1 MIKNLFRY
9 WLPEL
14 VARLTG
20 KTKPAPHQ
28 EPPMVLELRLIPPP
42 TPPKNEPRMTNIW
55 CPPDNGTCQFV
66 GRSQL
71 TGQMV
76 RCPGPGDARIFKV
89 IGEGEPM
96 ETIVACRRC
105 IPLIIAGEDPEKL
118 KCDILVDQ

>member
-1 MIKNLFRY
+1 MIKR
-9 WLPEL
+9 
-14 VARLTG
+14 VIG
-20 KTKPAPHQ
+20 KLLGLLGVGKPKATHQ
-28 EPPMVLELRLIPPP
+28 PPTLVLELGPLPPP
-42 TPPKNEPRMTNIW
+42 PPKDEPRMTNIW
-55 CPPDNGTCQFV
+55 GPPDNGTCQFV

-118 KCDILVDQ
+118 KFDILVDS

>member
-1 MIKNLFRY
+1 MIKKVLNKLLGLFGVGK
-9 WLPEL
+9 PKATHQPPAL
-14 VARLTG
+14 VVFEALID
-20 KTKPAPHQ
+20 
-28 EPPMVLELRLIPPP
+28 PPKPPP
-42 TPPKNEPRMTNIW
+42 PVKDEPRMTDIW
-55 CPPDNGTCQFV
+55 GPPDNGTCQFV

-89 IGEGEPM
+89 VDDSDVL

-118 KCDILVDQ
+118 KFDILVDQ